1 MVSELSEKLTSWGD
15 DWNLPNM
22 YMKLLF
28 IVISCFAFCQR
39 DVCGIFVCP
48 FVCIGSIAS
57 IVIES
62 LRACV
67 LASLLFSQRVCVRRS
82 LCGRETV
89 K

>member
-28 IVISCFAFCQR
+28 IVISCYAFCQR
-39 DVCGIFVCP
+39 DVRGIFVCH
-48 FVCIGSIAS
+48 FVCIGSIPS
-57 IVIES
+57 IVTES

-67 LASLLFSQRVCVRRS
+67 LASRLFSQSVCVRAGVCVGER
-82 LCGRETV
+82 L
-89 K
+89 